1 MTRSIIVL
9 ALFTPAALFTAAA
22 PPAAA
27 QRTVAERFAAAPD
40 GFVRVQN
47 IAGSIKLIGWD
58 RDSIVVSGAVYDTPA
73 ERFEVQRGEG
83 GVKLGLWDTTVER
96 TEPSHIEVR
105 VPARSRVWI
114 RTGSAAVF
122 IDAVTGTLDVNSV
135 GGDIE
140 VRGAPAEVFAES
152 MTGRLTLDVRSAVA
166 RAKTVTG
173 AILVRGI
180 ITDATATS
188 VSGNVLL
195 EDAAVERGSFESVD
209 GELRFVG
216 QLRRGATLD
225 FVTHAGAVEF
235 LLPAATAAEFRFSTY
250 EGGLRSEFKA
260 PIRTT
265 RSKIK
270 GSEQS
275 FVLGQGGAL
284 VNVRTFRGHFVV
296 RSR

>member
-1 MTRSIIVL
+1 MTRSATI
-9 ALFTPAALFTAAA
+9 ALLAAA
-22 PPAAA
+22 GLLAATGRPAAA
-27 QRTVAERFAAAPD
+27 QRSIAERFAATSD

-47 IAGSIKLIGWD
+47 IAGSIKLIGWN
-58 RDSIVVSGAVYDTPA
+58 RDSIVVSGTVHDTPA
-73 ERFEVQRGEG
+73 ERFEVQRGDG
-83 GVKLGLWDTTVER
+83 GVKLGIWDTTVER
-96 TEPSHIEVR
+96 AEPSHIEVR
-105 VPARSRVWI
+105 VPARSRIWI

-122 IDAVTGTLDVNSV
+122 VDGVTGTLDVNSV

-152 MTGRLTLDVRSAVA
+152 MTGRLTVDVRSSVA
-166 RAKTVTG
+166 RVKTVTG
-173 AILVRGI
+173 AVLLRGA

-188 VSGNVLL
+188 VSGNVLI
-195 EDAAVERGSFESVD
+195 EDAAIERGSFESVD

-216 QLRRGATLD
+216 QLRRGAALD

-235 LLPAATAAEFRFSTY
+235 LLPASTNAEFAVSTY

-260 PIRTT
+260 PIRTS

-270 GSEQS
+270 GSEQT
-275 FVLGQGGAL
+275 FTLGQGGAR
-284 VNVRTFRGHFVV
+284 VTVRTFRGRTTI

>member
-1 MTRSIIVL
+1 MTWRFVTAVL
-9 ALFTPAALFTAAA
+9 AGAGLAAA
-22 PPAAA
+22 TALPASA
-27 QRTVAERFAAAPD
+27 QRTIAERFAAAPD
-40 GFVRVQN
+40 GFVRMQN
-47 IAGSIKLIGWD
+47 IAGSIKLIGWE
-58 RDSIVVSGAVYDTPA
+58 RDSIAITGQVHDTPA
-73 ERFEVQRGEG
+73 ERFEVHRSDG
-83 GVKLGLWDTTVER
+83 GVKLGLWDTSVER
-96 TEPSHIEVR
+96 AEPSHIEVR
-105 VPARSRVWI
+105 VPARSRIWI

-122 IDAVTGTLDVNSV
+122 VDGVTGTLDVNSV

-152 MTGRLTLDVRSAVA
+152 MTGRLTLDVRTSVA

-173 AILVRGI
+173 AILLRGT
-180 ITDATATS
+180 ITDASATS

-195 EDAAVERGSFESVD
+195 EDAAVQRGSFESVD

-216 QLRRGATLD
+216 ELRRGASLD

-235 LLPAATAAEFRFSTY
+235 LLPAATNAEFGFSTY

-260 PIRTT
+260 PIRTS

-270 GSEQS
+270 GSEQN
-275 FVLGQGGAL
+275 FVLGQGGAQI
-284 VNVRTFRGHFVV
+284 NVRTFRGRVTI

>member
-1 MTRSIIVL
+1 MTRGML
-9 ALFTPAALFTAAA
+9 AVFAAAALFAVTP
-22 PPAAA
+22 PPASA
-27 QRTVAERFAAAPD
+27 QRSLAERFAAEPD

-47 IAGSIKLIGWD
+47 IAGSIKLIGWN
-58 RDSIVVSGAVYDTPA
+58 RDTIAITGEVHDTPA
-73 ERFEVQRGEG
+73 ERFEVQRGDG
-83 GVKLGLWDTTVER
+83 GVKLGLWDTSVER
-96 TEPSHIEVR
+96 AEPSHIEVR
-105 VPARSRVWI
+105 VPARSRIWI
-114 RTGSAAVF
+114 RTGSASVF
-122 IDAVTGTLDVNSV
+122 VNGVTGTIDVNSV

-152 MTGRLTLDVRSAVA
+152 MTGRLTLDVHTSVA

-173 AILVRGI
+173 AVLVRGT

-188 VSGNVLL
+188 VSGNVLI
-195 EDAAVERGSFESVD
+195 EDAAVQRGSFESVD

-216 QLRRGATLD
+216 QLRRGASLD

-235 LLPAATAAEFRFSTY
+235 LLPAATDAEFAFSTY
-250 EGGLRSEFKA
+250 EGGLRSEFQA
-260 PIRTT
+260 PVRTS

-275 FVLGQGGAL
+275 FVLGQGGAH
-284 VNVRTFRGHFVV
+284 VNIRTFRGRAVI